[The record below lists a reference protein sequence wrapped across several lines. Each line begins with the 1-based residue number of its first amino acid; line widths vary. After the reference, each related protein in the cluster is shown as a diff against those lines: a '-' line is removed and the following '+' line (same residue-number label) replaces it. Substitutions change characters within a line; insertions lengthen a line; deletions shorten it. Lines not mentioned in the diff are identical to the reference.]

1 MSKPKRS
8 ILGVTVVA
16 ALCLAGLAWGQ
27 AALTN
32 EDLVKLSKAGLSED
46 FILTLIQQQP
56 SGLQTDA
63 RRLAELKSSGV
74 SERVILAAV
83 RKAPPTEPLTTSGM
97 MELVKAGFSENFLLD
112 ILNAQ
117 PVRIATDAGNIV
129 QLKQAGLSERVLAQ
143 IVLKSSG
150 RELPKGS
157 EVVVRL
163 IDSIDSEKAREG
175 DTFRASLAE
184 PLQAGSEVIAPVGAD
199 AVVRLAA
206 ERESGKLTGR
216 SELTVELVSVTVNG
230 KPVNIRTSSVTQA
243 SGSRGERTA
252 KVAAGTAAV
261 GAIIGAIAGG
271 GKGAAI
277 GAGAGAAAG
286 AGSQVFM
293 KGQRVFIPS
302 ETVLVFL
309 TESPVKIP

>member
-1 MSKPKRS
+1 MREAIRS
-8 ILGVTVVA
+8 VGVFLLFAVA
-16 ALCLAGLAWGQ
+16 VLLWGQ

-83 RKAPPTEPLTTSGM
+83 RKTPPQEPLTTSGM
-97 MELVKAGFSENFLLD
+97 LELVKAGFSENFLLD

-117 PVRIATDAGNIV
+117 PVRIATDAANIV

-143 IVLKSSG
+143 IVTKSAG
-150 RELPKGS
+150 REIPKGA
-157 EVVVRL
+157 EIVVRL
-163 IDSIDSEKAREG
+163 IDSIDSEKAAPG
-175 DTFRASLAE
+175 DTFRASLDEA
-184 PLQAGSEVIAPVGAD
+184 LQVGTEVIAPKGAD

-206 ERESGKLTGR
+206 EKESGRLTGR
-216 SELTVELVSVTVNG
+216 AELTVELASVTIDG
-230 KPVNIRTSSVTQA
+230 KPVPIRTASVTQA

-309 TESPVKIP
+309 TETPVKIP